1 MKQLFYLLLLVG
13 LIVYFWQSP
22 VLYPFKLLVVFF
34 HESSHAIATLLTG
47 GRVEEFVINPQ
58 QGGHVLS
65 LGGNRFI
72 TLTAGYLGSLLW
84 GVVIYSASVK
94 SRYDKVLT
102 ALLGISIILMT
113 VLMSSDR
120 FSWFFG
126 LASGAIMLLFARY
139 LPNKYNDF
147 FLRLLALTNMLYVPL
162 DIYSDTISRSH
173 LRSDA
178 YMLAEYTGGSTIF
191 WGGLWLILSLIV
203 IFYCL
208 KWSLTCNELDLKR

>member
-1 MKQLFYLLLLVG
+1 MKPLFYLLSLTG

-34 HESSHAIATLLTG
+34 HESSHAIVTLLTG
-47 GRVEEFVINPQ
+47 GSVEEFVINPQ

-65 LGGNRFI
+65 RGGNRFM
-72 TLTAGYLGSLLW
+72 TLSAGYLGSLLW
-84 GVVIYSASVK
+84 GVTIYIASVK
-94 SRYDKVLT
+94 SFYDKALT
-102 ALLGISIILMT
+102 AILGMSVLLMT
-113 VLMSSDR
+113 VFMASDA

-126 LASGAIMLLFARY
+126 LASGVIMLLFARY

-162 DIYSDTISRSH
+162 DIYSDTLSRSH

-178 YMLAEYTGGSTIF
+178 YMLAEYTGVSTVL
-191 WGGLWLILSLIV
+191 WGGLWLLISLIV

-208 KWSLTCNELDLKR
+208 KWSLRQTKIVP